1 MTASAPVSSREYRG
15 RAGFT
20 LVELLIYVVLS
31 FTVLG
36 AIYKLLVVEQRTYGK
51 QRELLDVRESVRS
64 AAALL
69 TWELRHATIAGGNLL
84 ALGTNAVTL
93 KSVQGVGI
101 VCAKKGDAPR
111 YALWRASGDFT
122 ATTDDSALVYALTAN
137 AWPAKALRVNQVGTP
152 AALGVSTCSWP
163 GARTPDIAVG
173 LSNIT
178 VVTDTNDIQVG
189 SPIRVF
195 RKVEYGEFLDAG
207 RWWLGRRV
215 GPSGTWEKLT
225 GPLMSPTDSG
235 LRFRY
240 YNSANA
246 ETAVLTA
253 VVRVEVLLRGQS
265 YKRNAG
271 SGVVQFEVDSARTR
285 VALRK

>member
-1 MTASAPVSSREYRG
+1 MTAPAPSSSRVHQG

-20 LVELLIYVVLS
+20 LIELMIYVVLS
-31 FTVLG
+31 FTLLG
-36 AIYKLLVVEQRTYGK
+36 AIYKLLIVEQRIYGK
-51 QRELLDVRESVRS
+51 QRELLDVRESVRA

-69 TWELRHATIAGGNLL
+69 SWELRHSTVAGSNLL
-84 ALGTNAVTL
+84 VLGANSVTL

-101 VCAKKGDAPR
+101 VCAKHATLPQ
-111 YALWRASGDFT
+111 YALWRSSGDFS
-122 ATTDDSALVYALTAN
+122 ATTDDSARVYALTTN
-137 AWPAKALRVNQVGTP
+137 SWPAKGLRVNSVGTP
-152 AALGVSTCSWP
+152 AALGVSTCAWP

-178 VVTDTNDIQVG
+178 GITDTNGIKVG
-189 SPIRVF
+189 SPIRLF
-195 RKVEYGEFLDAG
+195 RQVEYGEFLEAG
-207 RWWLGRRV
+207 RWWLGRRIGSSV
-215 GPSGTWEKLT
+215 TWEKLT

-235 LRFRY
+235 LQFRY

-246 ETAVLTA
+246 VTAVPSA

-271 SGVVQFEVDSARTR
+271 SAAVQFEVDSARSR
-285 VALRK
+285 VGLRK

>member
-1 MTASAPVSSREYRG
+1 MTASAPVPSRVHQG

-20 LVELLIYVVLS
+20 LIELMIYVVLS
-31 FTVLG
+31 VTVLG
-36 AIYKLLVVEQRTYGK
+36 SIYKLLIVEQRTYGK

-69 TWELRHATIAGGNLL
+69 SWELRHSTIASGNLL
-84 ALGTNAVTL
+84 VLGANSVTL
-93 KSVQGVGI
+93 KSVQVVGI
-101 VCAKKGDAPR
+101 VCAKHATLPQ
-111 YALWRASGDFT
+111 YALWRTSGDFT
-122 ATTDDSALVYALTAN
+122 ATTDDSALVYALTTN
-137 AWPAKALRVNQVGTP
+137 LWPTKALRVNQVGTP

-163 GARTPDIAVG
+163 GARTPDRAVG

-178 VVTDTNDIQVG
+178 AVGDTNGIKVG
-189 SPIRVF
+189 SPIRLF

-207 RWWLGRRV
+207 RWWLGRRIGSSV
-215 GPSGTWEKLT
+215 TWEKLT

-246 ETAVLTA
+246 ETATLTA

-271 SGVVQFEVDSARTR
+271 SGVVQFEVDSARSR
-285 VALRK
+285 VGLRK